1 MNANAFDFNINNY
14 SISDLERFL
23 NLNDDYDDDTINK
36 KVNEFKEKI
45 NDLSDTS
52 FKTKL
57 TKFIGEVKNKLTNDN
72 DSKNNEVCIRK
83 SII

>member
-23 NLNDDYDDDTINK
+23 NLNDGYDDDTINK

-72 DSKNNEVCIRK
+72 DSKNK
-83 SII
+83 L